1 MQSFTALRAKFHE
14 ILCKKIVAVNASL
27 KIGI

>member
-14 ILCKKIVAVNASL
+14 IFCKKIATVNASL
-27 KIGI
+27 KIDI